1 MANLVQ
7 HSAKMLKKK
16 FANGTKNRD
25 KTFTYLVI
33 HNNIKQKIQAFL
45 NEFPIHVKV
54 TFLAKLNFVPVFLHA
69 VNKQ

>member
-1 MANLVQ
+1 MVDIIQQL
-7 HSAKMLKKK
+7 
-16 FANGTKNRD
+16 FALDINMCMEMKLA
-25 KTFTYLVI
+25 YPVI

-54 TFLAKLNFVPVFLHA
+54 TFLAKLNFVPVFVHA